1 MGLVYKQ
8 VLRFKKKYP
17 LTIGWRLRANTAVV
31 EKHLNPDEEPL
42 YSFIAQKNDKSF
54 NFWESAVVTLTN
66 KRLVVGRKRVIFG
79 YFFDTITPDMFND
92 LKVVSGIVWGKVYI
106 DTIKELVTLS
116 NIGKEAFR
124 EIETQISS
132 YMMEMKKEY
141 EDDDDERR
149 RKKGL

>member
-17 LTIGWRLRANTAVV
+17 LTIGWRLRQNAAIV
-31 EKHLNPDEEPL
+31 EKHLNPDEEPI

-92 LKVVSGIVWGKVYI
+92 MKVVSGIVWGKVYI
-106 DTIKELVTLS
+106 DTIKELITLS
-116 NIGKEAFR
+116 NIGIEALP
-124 EIETQISS
+124 EIETQVSS
-132 YMMEMKKEY
+132 YMMEMKKDY
-141 EDDDDERR
+141 EAEEEERR
-149 RKKGL
+149 RKKR

>member
-17 LTIGWRLRANTAVV
+17 LTIGWRLRQNASIV
-31 EKHLNPDEEPL
+31 EKHLNPDEEPI

-92 LKVVSGIVWGKVYI
+92 MKVVSGIVWGKVYI
-106 DTIKELVTLS
+106 DTIKELITLS
-116 NIGKEAFR
+116 NIGIEALP
-124 EIETQISS
+124 EIETQVSS
-132 YMMEMKKEY
+132 YMMEMKKDY
-141 EDDDDERR
+141 EDEEEERR
-149 RKKGL
+149 RKKR

>member
-8 VLRFKKKYP
+8 VLRFKRKYP
-17 LTIGWRLRANTAVV
+17 MTIGWRLRLNSAVV
-31 EKHLNPDEEPL
+31 EKHLNPDEEPI

-54 NFWESAVVTLTN
+54 NFWESAIVTLTN
-66 KRLVVGRKRVIFG
+66 KRIVIGRKRVIFG

-92 LKVVSGIVWGKVYI
+92 LKVVSGILWGKVYI
-106 DTIKELVTLS
+106 DTVKELVNLS
-116 NIGKEAFR
+116 NIAIEALP

-141 EDDDDERR
+141 EDDDDR
-149 RKKGL
+149 RKKGE

>member
-116 NIGKEAFR
+116 NIGIEALP